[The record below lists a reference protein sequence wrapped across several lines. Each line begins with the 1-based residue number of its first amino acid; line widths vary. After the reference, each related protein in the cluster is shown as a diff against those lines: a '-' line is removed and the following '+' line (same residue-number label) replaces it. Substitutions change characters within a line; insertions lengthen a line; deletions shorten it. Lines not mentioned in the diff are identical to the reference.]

1 MTVELDSMYFGW
13 LYAKVVKTPNNTP
26 SNRFTELMRALYTT
40 EFVWQ
45 LSGDDNRVEDG
56 LDLRRAF
63 LNEARMLVVDGS
75 EWRESD
81 GCSMLEML
89 IALAQRCAFQTDE
102 SAHDW
107 FWEFMRNLGLDELC
121 DSSWPEDGIDDI
133 LDDVI
138 WRRYHYNGRGGIFP
152 IEHPT
157 EDQRGVEIWYQFH
170 EYLADQD
177 RLV

>member
-1 MTVELDSMYFGW
+1 MTVELDTIYFGW
-13 LYAKVVKTPNNTP
+13 LYAKVVKTPSNTP
-26 SNRFTELMRALYTT
+26 SNSFHKLMMALYTT

-45 LSGDDNRVEDG
+45 LIGDDNRMEDG
-56 LDLRRAF
+56 LDLRLEF
-63 LNEARMLVVDGS
+63 LHEARLDADIS

-89 IALAQRCAFQTDE
+89 IALAKRAEFQTDD
-102 SAHDW
+102 SMHDW
-107 FWEFMRNLGLDELC
+107 FWEFLKNLELDELV
-121 DSSWPEDGIDDI
+121 DSSFPESGIDDI
-133 LDDVI
+133 LDDLN
-138 WRRYHYNGRGGIFP
+138 WRRYRYDGRGGIFP

>member
-1 MTVELDSMYFGW
+1 MSVELDSMYFDW

-26 SNRFTELMRALYTT
+26 SNRYYELMRALYGT
-40 EFVWQ
+40 EFVW
-45 LSGDDNRVEDG
+45 LVNGDDNRAEDG
-56 LDLRRAF
+56 LDLRQEF
-63 LNEARMLVVDGS
+63 LREARTVNADIS

-89 IALAQRCAFQTDE
+89 IALAKRCEFQTDD
-102 SAHDW
+102 SAYDW
-107 FWEFMRNLGLDELC
+107 FWEFLENLGLNELV
-121 DSSWPEDGIDDI
+121 DSSFPADGIDDI
-133 LDDVI
+133 LDDFN
-138 WRRYHYNGRGGIFP
+138 WRRYDYDGRGGIFP

-177 RLV
+177 RLL